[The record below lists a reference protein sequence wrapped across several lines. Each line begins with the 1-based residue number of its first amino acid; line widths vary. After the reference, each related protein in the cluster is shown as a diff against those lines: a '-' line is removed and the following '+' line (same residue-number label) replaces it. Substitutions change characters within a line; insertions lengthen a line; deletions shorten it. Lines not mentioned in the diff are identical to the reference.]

1 MCSFQFLGLLLRKEK
16 APVCVHIKTTKPAL
30 KTLAILFNKKAPFL
44 KRLCFKKSAELG
56 ITINKEGN

>member
-16 APVCVHIKTTKPAL
+16 APVCIVIKTTKPAL

-44 KRLCFKKSAELG
+44 KLLGFKKGARLG
-56 ITINKEGN
+56 IAFSKEGN